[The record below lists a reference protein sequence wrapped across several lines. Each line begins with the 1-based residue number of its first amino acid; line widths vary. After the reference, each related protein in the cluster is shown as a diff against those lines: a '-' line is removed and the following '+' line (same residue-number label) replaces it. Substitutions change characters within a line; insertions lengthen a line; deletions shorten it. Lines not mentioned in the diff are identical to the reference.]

1 MRVRS
6 NLALL
11 TCGAI
16 AGASVLLGACG
27 GARGGSEREVQRGVK
42 QAAKQAV
49 REVATQGGLAEAQ
62 PTEPSR
68 AEVSEAAAAPATT
81 PETTP
86 TATPTTIPATTP
98 IVLSPHVRVDRER
111 GFVEVDGTIA
121 VNVHGATPKV
131 YLEVL
136 VTTRNTREHE
146 ALVVTDAKPEDVHA
160 GLLLLGL
167 QPGTPAS
174 FAWTP
179 AVGDEPARLVGTPAR
194 GDAVRVLVQ
203 RAGSEAWVPLVSWM
217 RSERGAEAVRDAF
230 VFAGSAFRRVGGRE
244 VYAATLEGTI
254 VGLTAFGSE
263 TVAYGPLHNPEA
275 ASEQPHFLATSTLPP
290 QGDSVVVRLVAG
302 DTPVTVRSDRP

>member
-1 MRVRS
+1 MCVRS

-11 TCGAI
+11 SCGVI
-16 AGASVLLGACG
+16 AGASVLLSACG
-27 GARGGSEREVQRGVK
+27 GARSGGDLGPK
-42 QAAKQAV
+42 QAG
-49 REVATQGGLAEAQ
+49 RDVATQGGLAETELPAPLPAQ
-62 PTEPSR
+62 VR
-68 AEVSEAAAAPATT
+68 EAAVAPAATPATT
-81 PETTP
+81 PTTTP
-86 TATPTTIPATTP
+86 TTTPPTTP
-98 IVLSPHVRVDRER
+98 IVLSPHVRVDRDR

-121 VNVHGATPKV
+121 VDVHGATPKV

-167 QPGTPAS
+167 QAGAPAS

-203 RAGSEAWVPLVSWM
+203 QAGSEAWVPLVSWM
-217 RSERGAEAVRDAF
+217 RSERGAEAVRDTF
-230 VFAGSAFRRVGGRE
+230 VFAGSAFRRAGGRE
-244 VYAATLEGTI
+244 VYAATLDGTI

-263 TVAYGPLHNPEA
+263 TVAYAPLHNPEA
-275 ASEQPHFLATSTLPP
+275 AAEQPHFLATLTLPP
-290 QGDSVVVRLVAG
+290 QGAPVVVRLVRDASLL
-302 DTPVTVRSDRP
+302 PVRSDRP

>member
-11 TCGAI
+11 ACGVM
-16 AGASVLLGACG
+16 AGASVLLSACG

-42 QAAKQAV
+42 QAV
-49 REVATQGGLAEAQ
+49 REVATQAGMAEAQ

-68 AEVSEAAAAPATT
+68 APLSEQAGTSSATPATAPA
-81 PETTP
+81 
-86 TATPTTIPATTP
+86 ATPTTTPPTTP

-121 VNVHGATPKV
+121 VDVHGATPKV

-146 ALVVTDAKPEDVHA
+146 ALVVTAAKPEDVHA

-167 QPGTPAS
+167 QAGTPAS

-179 AVGDEPARLVGTPAR
+179 ALGDKPARLVGTPAR

-203 RAGSEAWVPLVSWM
+203 RAGSDAWVPLVSWM

-275 ASEQPHFLATSTLPP
+275 ASEQPHFLAASTLPP

>member
-6 NLALL
+6 NSALL
-11 TCGAI
+11 ACGVM

-27 GARGGSEREVQRGVK
+27 GARGGSEPGVK
-42 QAAKQAV
+42 QAVQQAV
-49 REVATQGGLAEAQ
+49 REVATQGGMAEAQ

-68 AEVSEAAAAPATT
+68 AQVSETAAAPATT
-81 PETTP
+81 PATAPSTTTP
-86 TATPTTIPATTP
+86 PTTP

-121 VNVHGATPKV
+121 VDVHGATPKV

-160 GLLLLGL
+160 GLLLLGV

-179 AVGDEPARLVGTPAR
+179 AVGDEPARLVGTPAS

-244 VYAATLEGTI
+244 AYAATLEGTI

-275 ASEQPHFLATSTLPP
+275 ASEQPHFLADAQALPT
-290 QGDSVVVRLVAG
+290 QGSAVRVRIQAG
-302 DTPVTVRSDRP
+302 R